1 MARVALRSQSG
12 LPQAMSGSSTATA
25 VALEPVLESA
35 SAGRLTLLVCVL
47 TSLALV
53 FDGFDIQ
60 AIAFAAPRI
69 IAEWGITRADLASVL
84 AAGLVGMGVGALT
97 LGDFGDRFGRR
108 RALIACMV
116 LIAVTSVMTSRAH
129 GLAELGWWRLLTG
142 IGLGGALPNATA
154 LMVEFAPTRVRNL
167 TVALTVVGVPI
178 GGMIGSAVAEVIVPA
193 HGWAAIFVVGA
204 ALPAILAVIMA
215 ILLPESPRYLAVQP
229 GRRGELA
236 GLMNRVAGATRYD
249 GSESWFLREAQADR
263 PGIAALFSAEFLPNT
278 LMIWMIFFANVF
290 ATYSFFNWT
299 PTLLTG
305 AGLTLGT
312 ALHGSLLFNLGGV
325 VGSVAGALAM
335 NRLGSRPVMTTAS
348 GFSADTARNARRK
361 LLRHRMGAAGSGSA
375 SMAAVRPH
383 RHCRC
388 VRVRPTGADVQR
400 RGKRLPD
407 RGSRDGRG
415 FRARCRPPRWRGQ
428 FVCGQ
433 RPRKAGRRRGAVLY
447 RHCACAVADGNRCSS
462 DPVSLTAYPP
472 PVSACTRPDD

>member
-1 MARVALRSQSG
+1 
-12 LPQAMSGSSTATA
+12 MSGSSTATA

-335 NRLGSRPVMTTAS
+335 NRLGSRPVMTTLAI
-348 GFSADTARNARRK
+348 
-361 LLRHRMGAAGSGSA
+361 GAVVSCFGIGWVPLGPVAPLWPLFGLIAIAGA
-375 SMAAVRPH
+375 
-383 RHCRC
+383 C
-388 VRVRPTGADVQR
+388 
-400 RGKRLPD
+400 
-407 RGSRDGRG
+407 
-415 FRARCRPPRWRGQ
+415 
-428 FVCGQ
+428 VCGQ
-433 RPRKAGRRRGAVLY
+433 QVQMY
-447 RHCACAVADGNRCSS
+447 NVAAN
-462 DPVSLTAYPP
+462 AYPTGVRATGVGSGLAAARLGGV
-472 PVSACTRPDD
+472 VSSFAGSVLVKLGGGVAPFFTGIALVLLLTVIGVVLIRCHLQPTHRR

>member
-1 MARVALRSQSG
+1 
-12 LPQAMSGSSTATA
+12 MSGSSTATA

-278 LMIWMIFFANVF
+278 LMIWMNFFANVF

-335 NRLGSRPVMTTAS
+335 NRLGSRPVMTTLAI
-348 GFSADTARNARRK
+348 
-361 LLRHRMGAAGSGSA
+361 GAVVSCFGIGWVPLGPVAPLWPLFGLIAIAGA
-375 SMAAVRPH
+375 
-383 RHCRC
+383 C
-388 VRVRPTGADVQR
+388 
-400 RGKRLPD
+400 
-407 RGSRDGRG
+407 
-415 FRARCRPPRWRGQ
+415 
-428 FVCGQ
+428 VCGQ
-433 RPRKAGRRRGAVLY
+433 QVQMY
-447 RHCACAVADGNRCSS
+447 NVAAN
-462 DPVSLTAYPP
+462 AYPTGVRATGVGSGLAAARLGGV
-472 PVSACTRPDD
+472 VSSFAGSVLVKLGGGVAPFFTGIALVLLLTVIGVVLIRCHLQPTHRR